1 MYYKKLVGKNIY
13 LSPRTI
19 EDAEKYTEWLNDF
32 NTTDY
37 LGRSGKIM
45 TLEAEKEYLVNH
57 IKAEASFNIVTLKD
71 DKLIGAV
78 SLENIDHLIRKATLG
93 IFIGDKEEREK
104 GYGTEAINLI
114 LDYGFNYLNLNN
126 IKLDVIEF
134 NERAIACYK
143 KCGFKDAGRRRK
155 SEFVDGKYYD
165 RISMD
170 ILKEEFTKKYILNR
184 NI

>member
-71 DKLIGAV
+71 DKLIGQ
-78 SLENIDHLIRKATLG
+78 
-93 IFIGDKEEREK
+93 
-104 GYGTEAINLI
+104 
-114 LDYGFNYLNLNN
+114 
-126 IKLDVIEF
+126 
-134 NERAIACYK
+134 
-143 KCGFKDAGRRRK
+143 
-155 SEFVDGKYYD
+155 
-165 RISMD
+165 
-170 ILKEEFTKKYILNR
+170 
-184 NI
+184 